1 MTEGPTHRRGR
12 ETTSRAGPRRGPRPR
27 PRPPAPTVGPPGHR
41 LPSARARTARRR
53 PCAPH
58 GPGRGPRPR
67 SRCGRPAGP
76 FRPSRQRPRPTRP
89 PRRRTAPVREP
100 ERRGPGRR
108 RYSHRATLLTS
119 PGSDR
124 VDSSVKLRQPDHHWY
139 TLGERRPPTRDGGAR
154 SGVGRTTVSRHAAGG
169 DEDRWQSSQTRTP
182 AGRLRAGPLPGP
194 GRARPPLPPWPGRP
208 GPAVAPETRPAPF
221 DPSECGRVDESGTVY
236 VRTADGE
243 RRVGAWQAG
252 SPEDGLAHF
261 GLRFDDLAAEV
272 GLLEARLTSHP
283 RDARKTR
290 ASAETLAGQI
300 PEAAAVGD
308 LDSLSRRLAT
318 VIERSG
324 EVEEDSRRRR
334 ERDRAAAIARKEEL
348 AAEAEEIGASSTQ
361 WKAAGNRLRAILDEW
376 KTIRGIDR
384 KTDDALWKRFS
395 KAREAFNRR
404 RGSHFA
410 ELDRTRAA
418 VKRVKE
424 ELVVRAEAMSDSTD
438 WNETATAYRR
448 LMDEW
453 KAAGRAPREADDALW
468 QRFKAAQDTF
478 FDARHAAAAER
489 DAEFEANATAKEA
502 LLAEYEGRIDPAADL

>member
-1 MTEGPTHRRGR
+1 MAEQSDTNPGGTPSGGPTPGPRPGAPSPAALARK
-12 ETTSRAGPRRGPRPR
+12 AGPR
-27 PRPPAPTVGPPGHR
+27 
-41 LPSARARTARRR
+41 
-53 PCAPH
+53 
-58 GPGRGPRPR
+58 
-67 SRCGRPAGP
+67 
-76 FRPSRQRPRPTRP
+76 
-89 PRRRTAPVREP
+89 
-100 ERRGPGRR
+100 
-108 RYSHRATLLTS
+108 
-119 PGSDR
+119 
-124 VDSSVKLRQPDHHWY
+124 
-139 TLGERRPPTRDGGAR
+139 
-154 SGVGRTTVSRHAAGG
+154 
-169 DEDRWQSSQTRTP
+169 
-182 AGRLRAGPLPGP
+182 
-194 GRARPPLPPWPGRP
+194 
-208 GPAVAPETRPAPF
+208 PAVAPETRPAPF
-221 DPSECGRVDESGTVY
+221 DPSEWGRVDESGTVY

-334 ERDRAAAIARKEEL
+334 ELDRAAAIARKEEL

-361 WKAAGNRLRAILDEW
+361 WKAAGDRLRAILDEW

-502 LLAEYEGRIDPAADL
+502 LLAEYEGRIDPAADLAGARSRLRELQARWEDIGKVPRAKMGPLESRIRAVEKSVADAADTEWRRTDPEAKARAGQFWDRVRDFEEQAAKADASGRAADAARARDQAAQWTEWARAAENAVDTR